1 MNEIKKMFQKIKVD
15 RIVSAIIAIVIGILF
30 VALPEDSSNVLCLVC
45 GIMLIVGGVMS
56 IMGFIAY
63 GFIVGGHLLILGIAL
78 LLSGVLCLVNPEV
91 VASILTIIFGI
102 YIIVDGATSMIDS
115 IYCAKA
121 HVSGWFGLLLL
132 SLLTIVLGT
141 IVMFGKFDTVMI
153 FAGCCLII
161 DGVSD
166 IVSTLVFSHKVKEAK
181 KKLLDDI
188 NTIEM

>member
-1 MNEIKKMFQKIKVD
+1 MNEIKKLFQKIKVD

-78 LLSGVLCLVNPEV
+78 LLSGILCLVNPEV
-91 VASILTIIFGI
+91 VTSILTIIFGI

-121 HVSGWFGLLLL
+121 HVSGWFVLLLL
-132 SLLTIVLGT
+132 SLLSIVLGT

-166 IVSTLVFSHKVKEAK
+166 IISTLAFSHKVKEAK

>member
-1 MNEIKKMFQKIKVD
+1 MNEIKKLFQKIKVD

-78 LLSGVLCLVNPEV
+78 LLSGILCLVNPEV
-91 VASILTIIFGI
+91 VTSILTIIFGI

-121 HVSGWFGLLLL
+121 HVSGWFVLLLL
-132 SLLTIVLGT
+132 SLLSIVLGT

-166 IVSTLVFSHKVKEAK
+166 IVSTLAFSHKVKEAK